1 VFYGRKHQLS
11 DRARSRFARRSGKSK
26 KSLWGQR
33 QVIGIGRAVYW
44 GAKLVV
50 LDEPTAALGVRDFK
64 KANELIVKLKQK
76 NIAVV
81 VISHNLEH
89 VFSVADRVVVLRHG
103 RIVGDRMIKETTGD
117 EIVKMIAG
125 AEFGQRGKTQEGV

>member
-1 VFYGRKHQLS
+1 M
-11 DRARSRFARRSGKSK
+11 
-26 KSLWGQR
+26 
-33 QVIGIGRAVYW
+33 IGIGRAVYW

-50 LDEPTAALGVRDFK
+50 LDEPTAALGVREFK

-103 RIVGDRMIKETTGD
+103 RIVGDRVIKEITGGRLEENYD
-117 EIVKMIAG
+117 GIRTATRKAV
-125 AEFGQRGKTQEGV
+125 

>member
-1 VFYGRKHQLS
+1 
-11 DRARSRFARRSGKSK
+11 
-26 KSLWGQR
+26 
-33 QVIGIGRAVYW
+33 VIGIGRAVYW
-44 GAKLVV
+44 RAKLVI
-50 LDEPTAALGVRDFK
+50 LNEPTAALGVRDFK

-76 NIAVV
+76 NIVVV

-89 VFSVADRVVVLRHG
+89 VFSMADRVVVLRHG

>member
-50 LDEPTAALGVRDFK
+50 LDEPTAALGVREFK

-103 RIVGDRMIKETTGD
+103 RIVGDRVIKEITGGRLEENYD
-117 EIVKMIAG
+117 GIRTATRKAV
-125 AEFGQRGKTQEGV
+125 